1 MGPFAYRVLEAAYQ
15 IRVER
20 AWNPSIYNIRYIK
33 PIDIALIDEIC
44 RKYSTIVTVENGTVT
59 EYTSKKEYTVG
70 IRGTGI
76 PDEYIH
82 QSTQEEQ
89 RMRCGLTAD
98 KIYDCILEE
107 IEKNIVKKIKKFWRY
122 KIYTYLCNPKSREML
137 SR

>member
-1 MGPFAYRVLEAAYQ
+1 MGSFANRVLEAAYR
-15 IRVER
+15 IMAER

-33 PIDIALIDEIC
+33 ALIDEIC
-44 RKYSTIVTVENGTVT
+44 RKYSTIVTVEDGAVT
-59 EYTSKKEYTVG
+59 EYASKKEYTVG

-89 RMRCGLTAD
+89 RMRCGLTTD

-107 IEKNIVKKIKKFWRY
+107 IEKI
-122 KIYTYLCNPKSREML
+122 S
-137 SR
+137 